1 MSGSTSNGSTSK
13 PTVDARQERDLKRA
27 LATLWVRFPGSLEDA
42 YIVHALRRARKLIGR
57 SLYVL
62 IVLFL
67 AVTLPVLVFVD
78 DSYLA
83 SWRLYG
89 FWPIAGALALLFLA
103 VKVDALN
110 RFMSTLIG
118 MALMISWP
126 APCSARSSWPAP
138 FSARWRPS
146 RPSTC

>member
-67 AVTLPVLVFVD
+67 AGL
-78 DSYLA
+78 
-83 SWRLYG
+83 
-89 FWPIAGALALLFLA
+89 ILLIW
-103 VKVDALN
+103 VKPQGRAE
-110 RFMSTLIG
+110 
-118 MALMISWP
+118 AP
-126 APCSARSSWPAP
+126 A
-138 FSARWRPS
+138 
-146 RPSTC
+146 